1 MNPLSDETIDFTVLD
16 HDMLKS
22 AKSYN
27 LIEAERCL
35 LCKKPK
41 CQSFCPINTPIPQV
55 IALYKEGK
63 IDEAGKLLFE
73 NNPLSIVCSMVCVH
87 EDQCKGNCVLNAKG
101 QPVVFHEIEE
111 EISKA
116 FFENHVLERSN
127 REKGRVA
134 IIGGGPAGITI
145 SFVLAQKGYDVT
157 IFEAHSKIGGVLRY
171 GIPEYRLSNTVV
183 DTIEDKLIE
192 VGVKIRPNTLIGPV
206 ITLDRLFQDGYKA
219 AFIGTGVW
227 NPKPLII
234 KGETLGNVHYAID
247 YLKSPEH
254 YRLGESV
261 AVIGAGNVALDAARS
276 AIRNGAK
283 TVTIIYRK
291 GFEDMPATQIEIK
304 EALDDGISFELY
316 KYPIEIK
323 ENGVL
328 IGGVER
334 FKESDLNGEPKEVFK
349 QRPDQSTLFHADST
363 IIAISQS
370 PRNNIVSNTTE
381 LNTTRMGLL
390 ITDDEGR
397 TTKRGTFASGDVVTG
412 ARTVVE
418 AIAHAKVVAGTID
431 AYCQSLNQCMLTMTE
446 NCDDPNCEENAMMD
460 CMEKWEW

>member
-1 MNPLSDETIDFTVLD
+1 MFTSMTLPI
-16 HDMLKS
+16 HQ
-22 AKSYN
+22 A
-27 LIEAERCL
+27 EADRCL

-41 CQSFCPINTPIPQV
+41 CQMNCPIDTPIPRV
-55 IALYKEGK
+55 ISLYKEGK
-63 IDEAGKLLFE
+63 MKEAGEVLFE

-87 EDQCKGNCVLNAKG
+87 EDQCKGNCVLGAKG
-101 QPVVFHEIEE
+101 DPIAFHKIEE

-116 FFENHVLERSN
+116 YFEHHAFKRST
-127 REKGRVA
+127 RHLGRIA

-145 SFVLAQKGYDVT
+145 AFILAQKGYDVT

-183 DTIEDKLIE
+183 DQIENKLIE

-206 ITLDRLFQDGYKA
+206 ITLDRLFEDGYKA

-254 YRLGESV
+254 YRLGDSV

-291 GFEDMPATQIEIK
+291 GFDDMPATQLEIR
-304 EALDDGISFELY
+304 EALEDGISFELY

-323 ENGVL
+323 EDGVVV
-328 IGGVER
+328 GTVER
-334 FKESDLNGEPKEVFK
+334 LVGEEGKEMFK
-349 QRPDQSTLFHADST
+349 QRPDQSSLFKADTT

-390 ITDDEGR
+390 VTDNEGR
-397 TTKRGTFASGDVVTG
+397 TTKKGTFASGDVVTG

-418 AIAHAKVVAGTID
+418 AIAHAKVVAKTMD
-431 AYCQSLNQCMLTMTE
+431 EYCESLKSCMITLTE
-446 NCDDPNCEENAMMD
+446 NCEGEHCEENAMLN
-460 CMEKWEW
+460 CMAMWEFDE